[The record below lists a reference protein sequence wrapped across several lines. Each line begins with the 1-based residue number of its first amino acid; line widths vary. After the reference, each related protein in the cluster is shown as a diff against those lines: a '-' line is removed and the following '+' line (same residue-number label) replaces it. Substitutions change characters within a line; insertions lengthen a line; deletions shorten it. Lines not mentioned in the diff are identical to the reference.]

1 MSRLLK
7 ILLAVVGVVVV
18 LLLGV
23 AVAVLLLVD
32 PNEYRGEIAAAVEE
46 QTGRS
51 FAIDGELGLRIL
63 PCCAVAIDDTR
74 LGNPEG
80 FDALDFASVSSV
92 RLGLQLLPLLF
103 EQRVVV
109 DEVTLD
115 GLNVKLHRRA
125 DGVANWTFDAGPA
138 AEAPPPETEAGDAEL
153 PELSVAGVRITDA
166 QIELRDDV
174 AGTHFAVEQ
183 LNVKTGPVAVGEPVD
198 LDVSLRV
205 KDYASEATVDGS
217 FSAKFLLS
225 TEEGRA
231 ELLGIESTAAI
242 TAPDLPAD
250 GVSVTMRGVALR
262 TDLESGAA
270 ELEGIVSTIAAAGTE
285 LVVSAAGTVAGERAE
300 LSGTVAV
307 PQFSPRSTLE
317 KLGEPPIET
326 ADPTV
331 LGAMELEA
339 DWNLV
344 GDRVEVSPLRVRLD
358 DSLLTG
364 KLTSNIANQATTFDF
379 ELDTIN
385 VDRYLA
391 PTPEGAAESVDSA
404 GEETELPVETLRELD
419 VAGRVAIGQLL
430 AGGLVLQNVVANV
443 TARDGRIRIDPST
456 ADVYGGRYEGTMQLD
471 VTGAVPRATFAQSLA
486 SVQTGGMLADLYD
499 TQNLQG
505 LLQAR
510 VEGVGTGNTANQL
523 LRSLDGSVVL
533 DLDDAIYKGADV
545 WYEIRKSVARIK
557 GKPMP
562 AAPADPQTE
571 ITALGFAGKLAEGI
585 LRSDRLVAEIP
596 FIRVEGGGAFDLL
609 QNQLDYRLQAR
620 MLSRPNFPDADDLA
634 DLERVTIPITVKG
647 DAAAPTIGI
656 DLQELA
662 KDAAVQKV
670 QDRLLKKL
678 GLDEP
683 EETGDAEGAQSGE
696 SNATGQDEKPA
707 DARDLL
713 KKGLRDLFDN

>member
-7 ILLAVVGVVVV
+7 ILLAVAGVLVV
-18 LLLGV
+18 LVVGV

-46 QTGRS
+46 ETGRS
-51 FAIDGELGLRIL
+51 FAIDGDLGLRVL
-63 PCCAVAIDDTR
+63 PCCAVAIDETR

-80 FDALDFASVSSV
+80 FDEPDFASVSSV

-103 EQRVVV
+103 EQRIVV

-115 GLNVKLHRRA
+115 GLAIKLHRRA
-125 DGVANWTFDAGPA
+125 DGVANWTFDTGPA
-138 AEAPPPETEAGDAEL
+138 SEAPPPEAEAGDTEL

-183 LNVKTGPVAVGEPVD
+183 LNVSTGPVAVGEPVD
-198 LDVSLRV
+198 IDVSLRV

-217 FSAKFLLS
+217 FSSKFLLS
-225 TEEGRA
+225 TDTGRA
-231 ELLGIESTAAI
+231 ELFGIESTAEI

-250 GVSVTMRGVALR
+250 GVRVRMQGVALR
-262 TDLESGAA
+262 ADLDSGAA
-270 ELEGIVSTIAAAGTE
+270 ELEGIESTIAAAGIE
-285 LVVSAAGTVAGERAE
+285 LVVRAAGAVAGERAD

-307 PQFSPRSTLE
+307 PQFSPRATLE

-326 ADPTV
+326 ADPDA
-331 LGAMELEA
+331 LGAMEIEA
-339 DWNLV
+339 DWKLA
-344 GDRVEVSPLRVRLD
+344 GDRLELAPLRVRLD

-364 KLTSNIANQATTFDF
+364 KLAANIANQATTFGF
-379 ELDTIN
+379 ELDTID

-391 PTPEGAAESVDSA
+391 PTPEGTAQSGDSA
-404 GEETELPVETLRELD
+404 AEETELPVETLRGLD
-419 VAGRVAIGQLL
+419 VDGRVAIGQLT
-430 AGGLVLQNVVANV
+430 AGGLSLQNVVANV
-443 TARDGRIRIDPST
+443 RARDGRISIDPST

-510 VEGVGTGNTANQL
+510 VDGVGTGNTANQL
-523 LRSLDGSVVL
+523 LRSLDGSVTL

-545 WYEIRKSVARIK
+545 WYEIRKSVARLK

-562 AAPADPQTE
+562 EAPADPQTE
-571 ITALGFAGKLAEGI
+571 ITALGFGGKIADGI

-596 FIRVEGGGAFDLL
+596 FIRVTGGGAFDLL
-609 QNQLDYRLQAR
+609 QKQLDYRLQAR
-620 MLSRPNFPDADDLA
+620 MLSRPDFPDAEDLA

-647 DAAAPTIGI
+647 DAAAPTIGV
-656 DLQELA
+656 DLAELA
-662 KDAAVQKV
+662 KDAAVQKA

-683 EETGDAEGAQSGE
+683 DEAGDAESTQGE
-696 SNATGQDEKPA
+696 EGDTAAQDEKPA
-707 DARDLL
+707 DTRDLL